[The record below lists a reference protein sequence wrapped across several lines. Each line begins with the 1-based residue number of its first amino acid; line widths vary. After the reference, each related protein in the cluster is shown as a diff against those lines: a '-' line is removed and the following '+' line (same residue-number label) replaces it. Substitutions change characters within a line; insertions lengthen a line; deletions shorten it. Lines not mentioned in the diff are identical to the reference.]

1 MRNQIAAIPVIDHHA
16 HALMRLPQR
25 LTPARFAAFFSEGGD
40 AAIRREHV
48 QNNLFF
54 RRTLHDLARLLDC
67 AATPEAVL
75 AARAAMP
82 LDEYARRLVQDA
94 NIDAFLL
101 DYYFQSDDNYSV
113 AEMAGLTGAAV
124 YSVLRLETVLEE
136 LLAVHDSLDALLDA
150 FARRIQEAARE
161 GVVAL
166 KSIVAY
172 RTGLRIGDPDRDQ
185 AEAHYLVLHEQA
197 ARQGGIRL
205 TDKLFIDF
213 CLRQALEWAGDL
225 QLPVQFH
232 TGFGDPDLDM
242 REVNP
247 LHMRPLLE
255 DERYQKTQF
264 VLLHASYPYVRE
276 LGYLA
281 SVYGHVYADV
291 SLAIPFA
298 VSDFTAIWRE
308 ILALAPFSKILY
320 ASDGFS
326 IPEHYWTGA
335 HWARESLTHV
345 LGELIDLGALD
356 QEEAVEAA
364 RAILC
369 ENARNLYRLP

>member
-16 HALMRLPQR
+16 HALMHLPPQ

-40 AAIRREHV
+40 DVIRREHV

-54 RRTLHDLARLLDC
+54 RRTLHDLARLLGC
-67 AATPEAVL
+67 VATPEAVL
-75 AARAAMP
+75 AARADVP
-82 LDEYARRLVQDA
+82 LDEYARRLVRDA
-94 NIDAFLL
+94 NVEAFLL
-101 DYYFQSDDNYSV
+101 DYHFQSDDNYSV
-113 AEMAGLTGAAV
+113 QEMTGLTGAAV
-124 YSVLRLETVLEE
+124 YRVLRLETVLEE
-136 LLAVHDSLDALLDA
+136 LLAVHDNLDALLDV
-150 FARRIQEAARE
+150 FARRIQEAAQE

-166 KSIVAY
+166 KSIIAY
-172 RTGLRIGDPDRDQ
+172 RTGLRIGDPDRKQ
-185 AEAHYLVLHEQA
+185 AEAHCLALHEQA
-197 ARQGGIRL
+197 TRQGGIRL
-205 TDKLFIDF
+205 TDKLFLDF
-213 CLRQALEWAGDL
+213 CLRRALEWAGDL

-232 TGFGDPDLDM
+232 TGFGDTDLDI

-255 DERYQKTQF
+255 DDRYRKTQF

-276 LGYLA
+276 LGYLT

-298 VSDFTAIWRE
+298 VSDFTAIWRQ

-335 HWARESLTHV
+335 HWARESLAHV
-345 LGELIDLGALD
+345 LEELIDLGALD
-356 QEEAVEAA
+356 QKEAVEAA

-369 ENARNLYRLP
+369 ENARRLYRLP